1 MKRATLGGLLRELA
15 MRADE
20 EEEQRTTLARDLSM
34 TSVGVYASGKLAAAS
49 ATIARQRAEIRD
61 LRARLKAVRDTEQF
75 DGLSS
80 AVLSPEEIRRRRATD
95 LKNKNWRKP

>member
-1 MKRATLGGLLRELA
+1 MKRATR
-15 MRADE
+15 MW
-20 EEEQRTTLARDLSM
+20 RDCCDC
-34 TSVGVYASGKLAAAS
+34 GVIVASGDSRCRRCTELRK
-49 ATIARQRAEIRD
+49 RRAEIRD
-61 LRARLKAVRDTEQF
+61 LKARLKAVRDTEQF